1 MKTMNLGQ
9 IVTRVRA
16 AYNTGKTRDV
26 TFRKEQLR
34 SMKKMLDENESLLEE
49 ALIKD
54 LRKPKFETVL
64 AEIEVVRNDIRG
76 SLQDIGHWVKDE
88 PASKSVAILFD
99 TPFVHHEPFG
109 VALVIGAWNYPVQ
122 LNLSPMVAAIAAGN
136 AVVLKPS
143 ELAPATARTLSE
155 LLPRYLDK
163 DCFVV
168 VEGGPEETQA
178 LLSEKWDYVFYTG
191 SPRVGRLV
199 YAAVAKHLTPVTLEL
214 GGKSPLYVDDTITNM
229 EVACRR
235 IWWGKGVNAGQT
247 CIAPDYLLC
256 TKQVQDVFV
265 ATANKIIT
273 EFYGTN
279 IKSSPD
285 YCRIVNENHFN
296 RLQKLID
303 TTSGKIVFGG
313 KTDPSTRFISP
324 TIITDVNP
332 EDPIMQ
338 EEIFGPILPI
348 VTVNSLDE
356 AIEFINRGEKPLS
369 LYVFSEE
376 KSVARRFIQET
387 SSGAVVAN
395 DTLLH
400 FAVDSL
406 PFGGVGNSGLGSY
419 HGKYSFRT
427 FSHAKAVLLKNY
439 NPIAEYLAG

>member
-1 MKTMNLGQ
+1 M
-9 IVTRVRA
+9 
-16 AYNTGKTRDV
+16 
-26 TFRKEQLR
+26 
-34 SMKKMLDENESLLEE
+34 SPSLLEPGT
-49 ALIKD
+49 I
-54 LRKPKFETVL
+54 
-64 AEIEVVRNDIRG
+64 
-76 SLQDIGHWVKDE
+76 
-88 PASKSVAILFD
+88 
-99 TPFVHHEPFG
+99 
-109 VALVIGAWNYPVQ
+109 PVQ
-122 LNLSPMVAAIAAGN
+122 LNLSPMVAAICAGN

-199 YAAVAKHLTPVTLEL
+199 YAAVTKHLTPVTLEL
-214 GGKSPLYVDDTITNM
+214 GGKSPLYLDETITNM
-229 EVACRR
+229 ETACRR

-256 TKQVQDVFV
+256 TKQVADVFV

-273 EFYGTN
+273 EFYGTD

-285 YCRIVNENHFN
+285 YCRIINDNHFN

-303 TTSGKIVFGG
+303 TTAGTIVFGG

-324 TIITDVNP
+324 TIITDVKP
-332 EDPIMQ
+332 DDPIMQ

-348 VTVNSLDE
+348 MTVSGLDE

-369 LYVFSEE
+369 LYVFSE
-376 KSVARRFIQET
+376 KSSVAKRFIHET
-387 SSGAVVAN
+387 SSGAVIAN